1 MLAGKKMPPPP
12 PLLSY
17 FPLAKGAPER
27 RLPASGQESARRRL
41 MQGRSRRSRFS
52 LLLLD
57 HGELYLEDH
66 GCYFHP
72 ASTQQATL
80 LGLRTTKKLKG
91 RLRVASCSLTFEPE
105 ELTVPI
111 MRILLKELYGG
122 ASMHTEGGAEAF
134 EITTTTGV
142 MTKRDLLQPFSTC
155 RLAAS
160 GAVASGAAA
169 SPTAGTA
176 ADSNNKLRL

>member
-1 MLAGKKMPPPP
+1 MGGLRET
-12 PLLSY
+12 LQDDRLSTH
-17 FPLAKGAPER
+17 
-27 RLPASGQESARRRL
+27 LPF
-41 MQGRSRRSRFS
+41 RFS

-176 ADSNNKLRL
+176 ADSNNKLRFSLLHTVGAGGYTLGGLLKKKA